1 MNANDLDGTDV
12 LERLAAIGRVEEFF
26 DAIDADDVP
35 RAIALMKR
43 AQLDAITIRN
53 VARKIAEGDSEH

>member
-43 AQLDAITIRN
+43 AQLDAVTIRN